1 MQKEHKKGDAG
12 CPLYGDSGN
21 LKELAVKE
29 MCTKPP
35 DSVSYQGKEKANA
48 LFSIFSSLTENVLKL
63 PLSSPADEP
72 GWANFLEDQ
81 RMCRASPSVPAYPAW
96 RLTINTA

>member
-1 MQKEHKKGDAG
+1 MPFFQYFH
-12 CPLYGDSGN
+12 LW
-21 LKELAVKE
+21 LK
-29 MCTKPP
+29 M
-35 DSVSYQGKEKANA
+35 SWN
-48 LFSIFSSLTENVLKL
+48 F
-63 PLSSPADEP
+63 LSHHLQNSFPADEP